1 MPTTS
6 HRVLNAQMA
15 VYLYESKLANPKLC
29 ARAIAR
35 LTGIHDKTIRDVW
48 CARTWARQTWH
59 LDPRRW
65 DDDEVHPG
73 PGRPLGAK
81 DKKPRTPRTA
91 PTIDRLLATW
101 ERTGRYPL
109 VDASVF
115 E

>member
-1 MPTTS
+1 MPI
-6 HRVLNAQMA
+6 VLNAQMA

-29 ARAIAR
+29 ARAIGR

-59 LDPRRW
+59 LDPLRWGDKDEPTRRA
-65 DDDEVHPG
+65 
-73 PGRPLGAK
+73 GRPLGAK
-81 DKKPRTPRTA
+81 DKKPRTA

-101 ERTGRYPL
+101 ERRGSFPP
-109 VDASVF
+109 VDPSVF